1 MKIDSIGPML
11 RRKSSFELLEIVAP
25 FPRLHQPAEEED
37 PNIELT
43 LHGKTREERKKRIDD
58 VYSNMTMTAE
68 ALRYE
73 IGTKDLGKVI
83 AAYPSVLLLNAE
95 EHILPT
101 AAFLMDEL
109 GIEEGEL
116 ASTLQLYPVLLNKD
130 IGEMQ
135 RVVSYLASLGVKEED
150 LGSIFRSFP
159 ALLTTDIDNEMVPVV
174 EYLQSIGIQD
184 IGSFITKLPPVLG
197 YSVEK
202 ELQPKWEY
210 LKRAC
215 FKPYFELEQFP
226 AYFSYP
232 FERIKT
238 RFDYLAAKDIARQ
251 LMPVQLIPVAKI
263 LVFGDVDFVTKV
275 ARDKDGGKMFR
286 AFVEGRRKGISQ
298 PVQKRRKPKTNKPH
312 RLKNKNGDSSA

>member
-1 MKIDSIGPML
+1 
-11 RRKSSFELLEIVAP
+11 
-25 FPRLHQPAEEED
+25 
-37 PNIELT
+37 
-43 LHGKTREERKKRIDD
+43 
-58 VYSNMTMTAE
+58 MTMTAE

-95 EHILPT
+95 EIILPT

-116 ASTLQLYPVLLNKD
+116 ASTLQLYPMLLNKD

-159 ALLTTDIDNEMVPVV
+159 ALLTTDIENDMVPVV

-215 FKPYFELEQFP
+215 FRPYFELEQFP

-232 FERIKT
+232 FERVIKT
-238 RFDYLAAKDIARQ
+238 RFDYLAAKKMAR
-251 LMPVQLIPVAKI
+251 LLIPVAKV
-263 LVFGDVDFVTKV
+263 LVFGDVDFATQV
-275 ARDKDGGKMFR
+275 ARDKDGGKRFR
-286 AFVEGRRKGISQ
+286 AFVEGRRKGIRQ
-298 PVQKRRKPKTNKPH
+298 PVQKRRKPKTNKPR
-312 RLKNKNGDSSA
+312 RLKNKNDDSNA